1 MLTSTANE
9 DIRTSFWPRVREF
22 AVPASMIETA
32 TARRLAGDWAGACA
46 AAGFDVD
53 LNLRAVARDHGREL
67 ASRVRS
73 DLRALAPDLLRWHMP
88 RIAPDGL
95 LRPGVT
101 LTLAQYDTPEGP
113 VHLVARTAPAWADAG
128 QRISLALWSRS
139 TADAVGHP
147 HPRPNRRF
155 RLDLHRHLWD
165 AGRVGELRGRSGAGE
180 VRGRDWGGEVH
191 DRDGAGEVRERS
203 GTGEMREPDRCGEV
217 HDPDGA
223 GEMREWS
230 GTGDMREPD
239 RCGEVHDPDG
249 AGEMRERSGPSDMR
263 EPDRCGEVHDPDG
276 AGDIRVRTGAG
287 EGYDRTG
294 TGQFRGRTGAAED
307 DDRTGTSQPHE
318 RTGAG
323 QGHDR
328 TRTHQTRD
336 RTGAGQG
343 HDQTGTGQGHHRT
356 ATRHTPDQTRTGED
370 HDRTRT
376 HQPPDRTGAGQ
387 GHDQTGTGQGHHRTA
402 TRHTPD
408 QTRTGESPD
417 QTGTDEMRQGSEV
430 GEPSFR
436 SRSRQPALHELEL
449 MVPPGCAVD
458 RWAAEARILLAA
470 EGRTGGVVLVR
481 LGGRQRLVLELAADD
496 DVMRPVPT
504 PSAGTVSAL
513 PVLPDAATWV
523 LPDLRLLRAGA
534 IEAERLHPL
543 VAAALAPDRT
553 ATGPRRTPDRPGR
566 PRLVECRGARHRIGL
581 VDGVLAPLDHDP
593 DEIRREELLV
603 ALTGTPLPCLQAIDE
618 AHRRPHC
625 LAGVRERLVHGD
637 TAGALAVVEGLLGP
651 EALLRTGPLRDELE
665 AAALRRITYGLFRA
679 GLTGPGPTWFRPR
692 PSGRDPRNRRT
703 HRVTRPES
711 STGELVPSS
720 WPTPS
725 P

>member
-53 LNLRAVARDHGREL
+53 LHLRAVARDHGREL

-101 LTLAQYDTPEGP
+101 LTLAQYDAPEGP

-165 AGRVGELRGRSGAGE
+165 AGRVGELGARSGGGE
-180 VRGRDWGGEVH
+180 VRERGWGGVVR
-191 DRDGAGEVRERS
+191 DRDGAGDVRERS
-203 GTGEMREPDRCGEV
+203 GTGDV
-217 HDPDGA
+217 
-223 GEMREWS
+223 
-230 GTGDMREPD
+230 
-239 RCGEVHDPDG
+239 
-249 AGEMRERSGPSDMR
+249 RERGWGGEAR
-263 EPDRCGEVHDPDG
+263 DRDG

-287 EGYDRTG
+287 EDHDRTG
-294 TGQFRGRTGAAED
+294 TGEARAQTATSQTHHQTGTGEDDDRTATHQTHDRAGTSQIPDQVPDRTEAAED
-307 DDRTGTSQPHE
+307 HDRTATSQTHDQHGAGDTRDRTGTSQ
-318 RTGAG
+318 
-323 QGHDR
+323 
-328 TRTHQTRD
+328 TRH
-336 RTGAGQG
+336 
-343 HDQTGTGQGHHRT
+343 QTGTGEARNHT
-356 ATRHTPDQTRTGED
+356 ATRQTPD
-370 HDRTRT
+370 
-376 HQPPDRTGAGQ
+376 P
-387 GHDQTGTGQGHHRTA
+387 
-402 TRHTPD
+402 
-408 QTRTGESPD
+408 
-417 QTGTDEMRQGSEV
+417 TGTDELRQGSED
-430 GEPSFR
+430 GEPSIR
-436 SRSRQPALHELEL
+436 SMVRQLTSHGPEL

-470 EGRTGGVVLVR
+470 EGRTGGALLVR
-481 LGGRQRLVLELAADD
+481 LGGRQRLVLELAPDD
-496 DVMRPVPT
+496 DLIRPVPT

-523 LPDLRLLRAGA
+523 LPDLQLLRAGA
-534 IEAERLHPL
+534 IEAEQLHPL
-543 VAAALAPDRT
+543 VAAALAPDRA
-553 ATGPRRTPDRPGR
+553 ATGPPRTPDRPGR

-581 VDGVLAPLDHDP
+581 VDGVLVPLDHDP

-679 GLTGPGPTWFRPR
+679 GLTEPGPTWFRPR
-692 PSGRDPRNRRT
+692 PSGRDSRNRRAHPRHAT
-703 HRVTRPES
+703 
-711 STGELVPSS
+711 
-720 WPTPS
+720 
-725 P
+725 